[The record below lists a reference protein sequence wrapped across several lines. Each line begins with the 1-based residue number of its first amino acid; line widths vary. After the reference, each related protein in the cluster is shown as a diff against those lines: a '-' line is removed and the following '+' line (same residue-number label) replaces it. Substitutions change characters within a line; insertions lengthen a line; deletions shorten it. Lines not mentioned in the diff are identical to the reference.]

1 MINQVVYVPAH
12 WAPTG
17 QYQTVK
23 VPTGEK
29 VSSLFGGLK
38 DATRK
43 ERQFVQTGTSD
54 CDIDTKRLA
63 DDIAD
68 AIADLNGA
76 GYEVIAVT
84 PLTSA
89 AYNAEM
95 KWGWTGN
102 GGVGYGYGYS
112 FTKGVVIT
120 ARKIATS

>member
-1 MINQVVYVPAH
+1 MINRVVYVPAH

-17 QYQTVK
+17 EYRTVK

-29 VSSLFGGLK
+29 VSGLFGGLK
-38 DATRK
+38 DVTRK
-43 ERQFVQTGTSD
+43 ERRFVQTGTSD
-54 CDIDTKRLA
+54 CDIDAERLA
-63 DDIAD
+63 DDIAE
-68 AIADLNGA
+68 AVAGLNGD

-84 PLTSA
+84 PLTSGDHH
-89 AYNAEM
+89 AET

-120 ARKIATS
+120 ARKIAT

>member
-1 MINQVVYVPAH
+1 MINRVVYVPAH
-12 WAPTG
+12 WAPIG
-17 QYQTVK
+17 KYRTVK

-29 VSSLFGGLK
+29 VSGVFGGLK

-43 ERQFVQTGTSD
+43 EQQYVQTGTSD
-54 CDIDTKRLA
+54 CDIDAKRLA

-68 AIADLNGA
+68 AVTELNTD
-76 GYEVIAVT
+76 GYEVVAVT
-84 PLTSA
+84 PLTSG

-112 FTKGVVIT
+112 FTKGVIIT
-120 ARKIATS
+120 ARKSAN